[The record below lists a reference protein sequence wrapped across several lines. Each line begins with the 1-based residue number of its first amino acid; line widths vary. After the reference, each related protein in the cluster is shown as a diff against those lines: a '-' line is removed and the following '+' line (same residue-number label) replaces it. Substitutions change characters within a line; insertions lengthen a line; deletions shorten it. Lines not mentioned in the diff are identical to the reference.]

1 MSFVPQLTV
10 TQLHT
15 LRGTAIVAPTYQSAA
30 YVSVVPNE
38 IVFQAL
44 INQVSFP
51 ASYAT
56 VAYDTVS
63 IGVYTA
69 IKDGM
74 RVYITPTTDLT
85 NALRTGFTGRAR
97 MNGAG
102 IVATPVQVNVNES
115 STAIQNNWV
124 ITVTDDYPL
133 LDRLGRQVN
142 GVQFIDFDIA
152 YRKPKPVIYNL
163 ESAYANWVT
172 GGVYSVDF
180 SPLAF
185 AVTSGASISSWLW
198 DVIDGTITSGSS
210 TTQNITAEFPPG
222 FRWIFLTAT
231 DSNGSTRVRKIPVWA
246 HDPDTFPPVPL
257 QVGDLVTPASVESG
271 YSATCT
277 AWAGVESILDNT
289 YVVFWSDE
297 QYQDL
302 DGSLLGDNIN
312 FVGRFRQSSDSST
325 PDLQVGQI
333 AETHY
338 TIEGVMEQLSR
349 IELLPYELDNMGVAT
364 AFFQV
369 VNLTPWRAVCL
380 MLSEFSTFLET
391 FSLSF
396 DDLTNTYLGLGFR
409 TQNGNILAV
418 INDLYYS
425 LNGAMQ
431 INPAGQAQ
439 FVRDLRMLGT
449 SDRNA
454 APTVINF
461 DNRDLLAI
469 DDYSHD
475 NVRTVGRLKA
485 TGGSFLSSVN
495 QYATYESLSPGI
507 AQDYPE
513 ASQSLDRQVLAANQI
528 GANAQS
534 ELNTRAGYAFA
545 RAQNSDK
552 ISVTHPDGYASILIP
567 SLDTWYTF
575 TLDGSETV
583 RGIVLTSATRWLLI
597 SVEIDHDAQAGEK
610 TCKAVYTIE
619 TTGAAG
625 QSVVY
630 PPIQDSPYT
639 LPSFPPFDPFPAFP
653 TDPSFYL
660 PPDTNILPFTGD
672 PTNQAIAPADGNT
685 VVITDTS
692 DNTVQVTSNFITAGV
707 NPTWVDITPATIM
720 V

>member
-1 MSFVPQLTV
+1 MSFIPQLT
-10 TQLHT
+10 TPQLDT
-15 LRGTAIVAPTYQSAA
+15 LRGTPSTAPSYQAAA
-30 YVSVVPNE
+30 YISVCPNT
-38 IVFQAL
+38 IVFQATV
-44 INQVSFP
+44 NQVAFA
-51 ASYAT
+51 ASYASVVYDGVT
-56 VAYDTVS
+56 VGAYTDIV
-63 IGVYTA
+63 
-69 IKDGM
+69 DGM

-97 MNGAG
+97 KNGAG
-102 IVATPVQVNVNES
+102 VVATSTVLNVNES
-115 STAIQNNWV
+115 STSIQNNWV
-124 ITVTDDYPL
+124 ITVIDDYPL

-142 GVQFIDFDIA
+142 NIQYIDYDVP

-163 ESAYANWVT
+163 ESAYANWVS
-172 GGVYSVDF
+172 GGLLSIDF
-180 SPLAF
+180 APLAF
-185 AVTSGASISSWLW
+185 AVASGASISSWLW
-198 DVIDGTITSGSS
+198 DVVDGTITSGST
-210 TTQNITAEFPPG
+210 TTQNITATFPPG
-222 FRWIFLTAT
+222 YRWVFLTLT

-246 HDPDTFPPVPL
+246 HDPDTYPPVPL
-257 QVGDLVTPASVESG
+257 QVGDLATTGSVESG

-325 PDLQVGQI
+325 PDLDVGQI

-338 TIEGVMEQLSR
+338 TIEGVMEQLAR
-349 IELLPYELDNMGVAT
+349 IELLPYELDNVGAAT

-369 VNLTPWRAVCL
+369 VNLTPWRAICL

-396 DDLTNTYLGLGFR
+396 DDLTDAYLGLGFR

-431 INPAGQAQ
+431 INAAAQVQ
-439 FVRDLRMLGT
+439 FVRDLRMVGT
-449 SDRNA
+449 AARNA

-461 DNRDLLAI
+461 DNRDLLTI

-475 NVRTVGRLKA
+475 NVRTVGRLKS
-485 TGGSFLSSVN
+485 TGGSFLSAVN
-495 QYATYESLSPGI
+495 QYATFESLAPGI

-513 ASQSLDRQVLAANQI
+513 ASQSLDRQVLAANQT

-567 SLDTWYTF
+567 TLDTWYTF

-583 RGIVLTSATRWLLI
+583 RGIVLTPDTRWLLI

-610 TCKAVYTIE
+610 TCKAVYAIE
-619 TTGAAG
+619 TTGTAG
-625 QSVVY
+625 QSVIY
-630 PPIQDSPYT
+630 PPIQSTPYT
-639 LPSFPPFDPFPAFP
+639 DPSFPPFDPFPAFP
-653 TDPSFYL
+653 VPPFYL
-660 PPDTNILPFTGD
+660 PPDTNSLPYTGD
-672 PTNQAIAPADGNT
+672 PTNQAIILADGNT
-685 VVITDTS
+685 VIITDLST
-692 DNTVQVTSNFITAGV
+692 NIVQITSNYISAGV
-707 NPTWVDITPATIM
+707 NPTWVDITPSTM

>member
-1 MSFVPQLTV
+1 MSFVPALTSGQLN
-10 TQLHT
+10 T
-15 LRGTAIVAPTYQSAA
+15 LRGTPTVAPTYQAAA
-30 YVSVVPNE
+30 YVSVVPNT
-38 IVFQAL
+38 IVFQASV
-44 INQVSFP
+44 NQSSFT
-51 ASYAT
+51 ASYAF
-56 VAYDTVS
+56 VLYDNVT
-63 IGVYTA
+63 IGDYTL
-69 IKDGM
+69 ILDGM
-74 RVYITPTTDLT
+74 RIFITPTADLT

-97 MNGAG
+97 RGGGGNVAG
-102 IVATPVQVNVNES
+102 PVAINVNES
-115 STAIQNNWV
+115 STAIQDNWI
-124 ITVTDDYPL
+124 ITVIDDYPL

-142 GVQFIDFDIA
+142 GVQYIDYDVA

-172 GGVYSVDF
+172 GGVLSIDF
-180 SPLAF
+180 APLAF

-198 DVIDGTITSGSS
+198 DVIDGTITSGST
-210 TTQNITAEFPPG
+210 TTQNITATFPPG
-222 FRWIFLTAT
+222 FRWVFLTVT
-231 DSNGSTRVRKIPVWA
+231 DSNGSTRTRRIPVWA
-246 HDPDTFPPVPL
+246 HDPDLYPPVPL
-257 QVGDLVTPASVESG
+257 QVGDLVTPGNIESG

-277 AWAGVESILDNT
+277 AWAGVENILDNT

-302 DGSLLGDNIN
+302 DDSLLGDNIN
-312 FVGRFRQSSDSST
+312 FVGRFRQSSDTST
-325 PDLQVGQI
+325 PDLDVGQI

-338 TIEGVMEQLSR
+338 TIEGVMEQLAR
-349 IELLPYELDNMGVAT
+349 IELLPYELDNVGVAT
-364 AFFQV
+364 VFFQV

-396 DDLTNTYLGLGFR
+396 DDLTDTYLGLGFR

-431 INPAGQAQ
+431 INPAGEAQ
-439 FVRDLRMLGT
+439 FVRDLRMQGT
-449 SDRNA
+449 SARNA

-469 DDYSHD
+469 DDYNHD
-475 NVRTVGRLKA
+475 NVRTVGRLKS
-485 TGGSFLSSVN
+485 TGGSFLSAVN
-495 QYATYESLSPGI
+495 QYATFESLAPGI

-513 ASQSLDRQVLAANQI
+513 ASQSLDRQVLAANQTA
-528 GANAQS
+528 ANAQS

-545 RAQNSDK
+545 RAQDSDK

-567 SLDTWYTF
+567 ALDTWYTF

-597 SVEIDHDAQAGEK
+597 SVEIDHNAQEGEK

-630 PPIQDSPYT
+630 PPLQDTPYT
-639 LPSFPPFDPFPAFP
+639 VPSFPPFDPFPAFP

-660 PPDTNILPFTGD
+660 PPDTNVLPYSGD
-672 PTNQAIAPADGNT
+672 PTNQALAPADGNT
-685 VVITDTS
+685 VMQADDS
-692 DNTVQVTSNFITAGV
+692 DNVLLITTNYIIGGLY
-707 NPTWVDITPATIM
+707 PTWVDITPPNAI

>member
-1 MSFVPQLTV
+1 MSFVPQLTA

-15 LRGTAIVAPTYQSAA
+15 LRGTATVAPSYNSAT
-30 YVSVVPNE
+30 YVSVCPNT

-44 INQVSFP
+44 VNQIAFA

-56 VAYDTVS
+56 VAYTGVTVGS
-63 IGVYTA
+63 YTD

-74 RVYITPTTDLT
+74 RVYITPTTDIT

-97 MNGAG
+97 KNGAG
-102 IVATPVQVNVNES
+102 VVATATVLNVNES
-115 STAIQNNWV
+115 STFITDAWV
-124 ITVTDDYPL
+124 ITVIDDYPL
-133 LDRLGRQVN
+133 LDRLGRQVS
-142 GVQFIDFDIA
+142 GVQYVDYDIA

-163 ESAYANWVT
+163 EGAFANWVA
-172 GGVYSVDF
+172 GGVYSIDF
-180 SPLAF
+180 APLAF

-222 FRWIFLTAT
+222 FRWVFLTVT

-246 HDPDTFPPVPL
+246 HDPDLYPPTPL
-257 QVGDLVTPASVESG
+257 QVGDLATPASVESG

-302 DGSLLGDNIN
+302 TGSLLGDNIN
-312 FVGRFRQSSDSST
+312 FVGRYRQSSDSST

-338 TIEGVMEQLSR
+338 TIEGVMEQLAR
-349 IELLPYELDNMGVAT
+349 IELLPYELDNVAAAT
-364 AFFQV
+364 TFFQV

-425 LNGAMQ
+425 LNGGMQ

-439 FVRDLRMLGT
+439 FVRDLRMLN
-449 SDRNA
+449 DRIRDA

-475 NVRTVGRLKA
+475 NVRTVGRLKS

-495 QYATYESLSPGI
+495 QYATYESLAPGI

-513 ASQSLDRQVLAANQI
+513 SSQSLDRQVLAANQT
-528 GANAQS
+528 GANAQH
-534 ELNTRAGYAFA
+534 ELNLRAGLALA

-583 RGIVLTSATRWLLI
+583 RGIVLTSDTRWLLI
-597 SVEIDHDAQAGEK
+597 SVEIDHNAQEGEK

-619 TTGAAG
+619 THGAAG

-630 PPIQDSPYT
+630 PPLQDSPYT
-639 LPSFPPFDPFPAFP
+639 SPSFPPFDPFPAFP

-660 PPDTNILPFTGD
+660 PPDTNVLPYSGD
-672 PTNQAIAPADGNT
+672 PTNQALAPADGNT
-685 VVITDTS
+685 VIVADSAT
-692 DNTVQVTSNFITAGV
+692 NTVQITLNYITGGST
-707 NPTWVDITPATIM
+707 PTWTDITPPNAL